1 MASQEPQ
8 ERKVLKVDDPT
19 TETPRVVPSTRSEID
34 SQNAGAPVGNA
45 PPNPNDPENKFSASY
60 ERMKQVQSEAAQE
73 IQAAQQAA
81 TAAAAASPEHAV
93 VNPIPQPVRA
103 SEASNQQLQSDLSL
117 LVTTGLIRE
126 EAVVGGYKFVLKTLT
141 TAENNQVLA
150 AVASVDDD
158 LGKLGVLRIAVLA
171 RAVETV
177 NGVPL
182 ENVPGGDP
190 NVTDKMAKRENLLGL
205 FQLQMVTKLFQVYAE
220 MLERSEK
227 IFGIAVEDDDLL
239 KN

>member
-8 ERKVLKVDDPT
+8 ERKVLRVDDPT
-19 TETPRVVPSTRSEID
+19 AEETPTPRVVPSTRSEVEKTIGD
-34 SQNAGAPVGNA
+34 A
-45 PPNPNDPENKFSASY
+45 PPNPNAPEQKFSASY
-60 ERMKQVQSEAAQE
+60 ERMQEVQAEAAEE
-73 IQAAQQAA
+73 IKAAHQAAMVAA
-81 TAAAAASPEHAV
+81 TASPEHAV

-103 SEASNQQLQSDLSL
+103 SEAPTQQLQSDLSL

-126 EAVVGGYKFVLKTLT
+126 ETVVGGFKFVLRTLT
-141 TAENNQVLA
+141 TAENNEVLA

-158 LGKLGVLRIAVLA
+158 LGKLGVLRVAVLA
-171 RAVETV
+171 RAIETV

-190 NVTDKMAKRENLLGL
+190 NVTGLAKRENLLGL
-205 FQLQMVTKLFQVYAE
+205 FQLQMVTNLFQVYSD
-220 MLERSEK
+220 MLERSEQV
-227 IFGIAVEDDDLL
+227 FSNAVEKDDLL